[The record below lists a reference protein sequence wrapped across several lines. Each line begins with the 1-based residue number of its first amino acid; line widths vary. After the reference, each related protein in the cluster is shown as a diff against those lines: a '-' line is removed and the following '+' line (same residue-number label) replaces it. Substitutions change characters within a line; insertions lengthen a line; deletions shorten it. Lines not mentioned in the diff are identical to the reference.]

1 LLKRKAMK
9 LKIKDRI
16 QRLVARLGEEEL
28 EGILISQ
35 PENRRYLS
43 GFKGSAGFLF
53 ITTRDCI
60 LATDSRYTIQ
70 AQSQAPEYRLF
81 TISGDLSRWF
91 PEITDEL
98 GIKRLGFEAEHIA
111 FAQYR
116 RLCDILNKGKSGL
129 RLIPVDGLVESLRA
143 LKEPE
148 EIELI
153 TQAAVIADAAMGHI
167 RLHPG
172 MTEKEAAW
180 EIEKFMREEAS
191 EPIPFE
197 IIVGS
202 GPNSALP
209 HASPSERAIGESE
222 PIVIDI
228 GARVEGYGSDLSR
241 TFCLGTPD
249 KTFKKVYDT
258 VLGARDAAIA
268 IIKEGMSGG
277 DADQIARTIIE
288 EGGYGQNFGHGLGHG
303 VGLAPHELPR
313 LGPGSTDK
321 LANNMVFTIEPGI
334 YIEGWGGVRIEDMV
348 VMGGEKIKANLASRE
363 LDSL

>member
-1 LLKRKAMK
+1 LLERKAMK

-16 QRLVARLGEEEL
+16 ERLVARLGEL

-43 GFKGSAGFLF
+43 GFAGSAGFLF
-53 ITTRDCI
+53 ITARDCI

-70 AQSQAPEYRLF
+70 ARSQAPEYRLF
-81 TISGDLSRWF
+81 TISGEMSRWF
-91 PEITDEL
+91 PELIDGL
-98 GIKRLGFEAEHIA
+98 GIKRLGFEAEYIA
-111 FAQYR
+111 FAQHQ
-116 RLCDILNKGKSGL
+116 RLCDILKTGKSGL
-129 RLIPVDGLVESLRA
+129 KLIPVDGMVESLRA

-148 EIELI
+148 EIDLI
-153 TQAAVIADAAMGHI
+153 TQAARIADAAMNYI
-167 RLHPG
+167 RGKLRPG

-180 EIEKFMREEAS
+180 EIEKFMREEGS

-197 IIVGS
+197 VIVGS
-202 GPNSALP
+202 GPNAALP
-209 HASPSERAIGESE
+209 HSPTSERAIRESE

-241 TFCLGTPD
+241 TLCLGAPD

-277 DADQIARTIIE
+277 DADKIARTVIE

-313 LGPGSTDK
+313 LSPNSTDK
-321 LANNMVFTIEPGI
+321 LSDNMVFTIEPGI
-334 YIEGWGGVRIEDMV
+334 YLEGWGGVRIEDMV
-348 VMGGEKIKANLASRE
+348 VMEGGKLRRISQAE
-363 LDSL
+363 D

>member
-9 LKIKDRI
+9 LKIRARI
-16 QRLVARLGEEEL
+16 QRLVASLGEL

-43 GFKGSAGFLF
+43 GFAGSAGFLF
-53 ITTRDCI
+53 ITARDCI

-70 AQSQAPEYRLF
+70 AQSQAPDYKLF

-98 GIKRLGFEAEHIA
+98 GIKRLGFESEHIA
-111 FAQYR
+111 FAQHR

-129 RLIPVDGLVESLRA
+129 KLIPVDGLVESLRA
-143 LKEPE
+143 RKEPE

-153 TQAAVIADAAMGHI
+153 TQAARIADAAMNHI
-167 RLHPG
+167 RRKLCVG

-202 GPNSALP
+202 GPNAALP
-209 HASPSERAIGESE
+209 HASPSERAIGESQ

-241 TFCLGTPD
+241 TFCLGKSD
-249 KTFKKVYDT
+249 DTFKKVYDT

-277 DADQIARTIIE
+277 DADQIARTVIE
-288 EGGYGQNFGHGLGHG
+288 EGGYGENFGHGLGHG

-313 LGPGSTDK
+313 LGPNSTDK
-321 LANNMVFTIEPGI
+321 LADNMVFTIEPGI
-334 YIEGWGGVRIEDMV
+334 YLEGWGGVRIEDMV
-348 VMGGEKIKANLASRE
+348 VMEGGKLRQISQAES
-363 LDSL
+363 